1 VGPSGRLE
9 RDNALLCLSG
19 LRLCNRINPY
29 WVVHLPNME
38 IPLITYLLSPT
49 LRGISKKKDPRSFFA
64 IPTPPCVG
72 WGGRVLVSNAFSFVP
87 RPSSPSRPRFSA
99 GTCLLQ
105 KTKYFYS
112 WTRFRVELAK
122 SWGGVRG
129 RPFGIA
135 HKVEPAR
142 GSRFGGQELIQI
154 GTSDPSKTGRAE
166 PSESERP

>member
-64 IPTPPCVG
+64 IPTPPWAEVQELFATV
-72 WGGRVLVSNAFSFVP
+72 W
-87 RPSSPSRPRFSA
+87 RPRRRRRLWRQRHGVLQYGKTRSRRETSQLVPDVA
-99 GTCLLQ
+99 NSTCC
-105 KTKYFYS
+105 TS
-112 WTRFRVELAK
+112 LAC
-122 SWGGVRG
+122 GHVGCG
-129 RPFGIA
+129 
-135 HKVEPAR
+135 
-142 GSRFGGQELIQI
+142 GSRNSYHWA
-154 GTSDPSKTGRAE
+154 T
-166 PSESERP
+166 